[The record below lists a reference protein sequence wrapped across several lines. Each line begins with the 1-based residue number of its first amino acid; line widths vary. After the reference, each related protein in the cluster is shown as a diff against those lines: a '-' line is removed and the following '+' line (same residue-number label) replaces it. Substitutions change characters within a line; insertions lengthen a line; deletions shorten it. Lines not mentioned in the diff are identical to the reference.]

1 MLLRRLELVAVVMI
15 VAGTLASAGAQGPP
29 LRAGDPALVRAPS
42 SDRLIWEVRSDA
54 SLGRVSFDGRYLP
67 FLSNNDERGQLLDG
81 RELFVRDGRSGAIRR
96 LTTSAGDRG
105 ATNEAAP
112 GDQWCICTFSR
123 DARQLAYV
131 WWTYAPRGQRGSSW
145 RAELRILRLDRP
157 ELEAPR
163 VPFPGDENTWIEP
176 FDWTPDGRWI
186 AAQIFDR
193 PTATARI
200 ALVSAETG
208 MLRVLKTLPANRLNG
223 SLATSPDGRYLAA
236 MVREGDSIDSDIL
249 LLDTRDGREVMA
261 VARPGVD
268 MLVGWAPSGNGLLF
282 TSQRGGSADLWT
294 IPVVNGRPGIARM
307 LKPGFGHSSELGVT
321 AGGMLFHQL
330 RLPPRDVIR
339 IETIEIGAAAVTL
352 HPISADDRPFASWQ
366 VNPTWSHDGDQLAY
380 VINDNGPTLILRR
393 PASGDET
400 RIRLGL
406 SEVTGVAWAPGEHR
420 IAISG
425 NDLNGAAGTFLLDRA
440 TGRVGRLPDAQQML
454 GWSPDGRHIFLGRV
468 DAQHPDSTSVVER
481 DVESGVERVV
491 LRGESGPRG
500 RRVLSVDATTLFVQR
515 PASPGS
521 QSYALMARELASGM
535 ERVIASKL
543 PLGELRVSAGGRHVT
558 SSPVDGSGVWV
569 FPVDG
574 TPGRFMRGIRS
585 PAWAHDDAYFLA
597 GARSV
602 VPGRHDLPSLV
613 WVDANDGRVA
623 RVDLRS
629 DLVLRD
635 TPSISPDGRH
645 VVEVLTD
652 AIGGFSTTQGRSAKQ
667 LWALDLGALLR
678 APDATPL
685 ATIAITEARPRR
697 IQPGFAGYNV
707 ALMTAGISYRNPRL
721 VVAAE
726 RMQAGWLRYPAGA
739 RAGAFDWRSGMSR
752 QEWVDRFKA
761 TSFFSQVQDAF
772 DVLGAKGG
780 ETIDDAD
787 RLARSIGAK
796 GLIVCV
802 NVFTDTPESAGALA
816 AYAKAHGIRVL
827 AWELG
832 NEPTLFPSFFSD
844 ARTYATKMRP
854 FAEAIRAADSTASL
868 ALSLAIAGIERVG
881 WDSTLAAFRPRYW
894 DMLAYHQ
901 YPRVRAGPGDLMA
914 ALNEVLA
921 TETASYVRDRIG
933 GLFGA
938 MPVIVTEVAPGSGN
952 GMPPGSGM
960 AGTLYGG
967 IWVAEYAMR
976 LSAVSTV
983 MHVGVHQLL
992 GAGGI
997 GLTDDRIDELITASE
1012 RGTPLD
1018 PDGMDYGLYPGAQ
1031 GAVYSLAAGTLNS
1044 ADAVYRT
1051 AVTGG
1056 GTVPL
1061 HSPGGTMPALHAQAY
1076 RTRSETT
1083 VLITNKGEHTVSVEL
1098 GVGGSRVAAPLHIVT
1113 VTGPSPDARN
1123 SLSRILVG
1131 PTESTASGRV
1141 TLPPFSLTRISWPTA
1156 RGLDTPP
1163 RTRREIVRQ

>member
-1 MLLRRLELVAVVMI
+1 MLFRRLALVAVVMI
-15 VAGTLASAGAQGPP
+15 VGGTLASAGAQGPP
-29 LRAGDPALVRAPS
+29 QRPSTPALGRAPS
-42 SDRLIWEVRSDA
+42 SDHLIWEVRSDA
-54 SLGRVSFDGRYLP
+54 SLGRVSFDGRYIP

-81 RELFVRDGRSGAIRR
+81 RELFVRDGQSGAIRR

-112 GDQWCICTFSR
+112 GDDWCVCAFSR

-157 ELEAPR
+157 ALEPPR
-163 VPFPGDENTWIEP
+163 VAFPGDENTWIEP
-176 FDWTPDGRWI
+176 SDWTPDGRWI

-200 ALVSAETG
+200 ALVSSETG
-208 MLRVLKTLPANRLNG
+208 IPRVLKTLPADRLNG
-223 SLATSPDGRYLAA
+223 SLALSSDGRYLAA
-236 MVREGDSIDSDIL
+236 MVREDDSIDSDIL
-249 LLDTRDGREVMA
+249 LLDTRDGREVLA
-261 VARPGVD
+261 VARPGDD
-268 MLVGWAPSGNGLLF
+268 MLVGWAPSGDGLLF
-282 TSQRGGSADLWT
+282 TSRRSGSADLWI
-294 IPVVNGRPGIARM
+294 IPIVNGRPGTARM
-307 LKPGFGHSSELGVT
+307 LKPGFGHSGQVGVT
-321 AGGMLFHQL
+321 AAGMLFHQV
-330 RLPPRDVIR
+330 RFPPQGMIR
-339 IETIEIGAAAVTL
+339 IDTLEIGATGVTL
-352 HPISADDRPFASWQ
+352 HPISADDRPFAWSQ

-380 VINDNGPTLILRR
+380 VIDDNGPTLILRR
-393 PASGDET
+393 PASGDEN
-400 RIRLGL
+400 RIRLRL
-406 SEVTGVAWAPGEHR
+406 SEVTGVAWAPDAHR

-440 TGRVGRLPDAQQML
+440 TGRIGRLPDAQQML
-454 GWSPDGRHIFLGRV
+454 GWSPDGRRIFLGRA
-468 DAQHPDSTSVVER
+468 DAQHPDSVSVVER
-481 DVESGVERVV
+481 DVESGIERVV
-491 LRGESGPRG
+491 FRGESGPRG

-515 PASPGS
+515 PESPGS

-543 PLGELRVSAGGRHVT
+543 PLGELRVSAGGRHVI
-558 SSPVDGSGVWV
+558 SAPRDGSGVWV

-574 TPGRFMRGIRS
+574 TPGRFIRGIWF
-585 PAWAHDDAYFLA
+585 PTWTQNDAYFLA
-597 GARSV
+597 RTTNV
-602 VPGRHDLPSLV
+602 FPGRHDLPSLV
-613 WVDANDGRVA
+613 WVDANDGTVV

-629 DLVLRD
+629 DLSLGG

-645 VVEVLTD
+645 VVEVLFD
-652 AIGGFSTTQGRSAKQ
+652 AIGGFATTQGRSTKE

-678 APDATPL
+678 APDAASS
-685 ATIAITEARPRR
+685 ATITITEARPGP

-707 ALMTAGISYRNPRL
+707 ALMTSGMSYRNPRL
-721 VVAAE
+721 AAVAQ

-739 RAGAFDWRSGMSR
+739 RAGAFDWRSGKSR
-752 QEWVDRFKA
+752 QEWVDRFRG
-761 TSFFSQVQDAF
+761 TPFFSQMQDAF
-772 DVLGAKGG
+772 NVLGAKGG
-780 ETIDDAD
+780 ETIGDAD

-802 NVFTDTPESAGALA
+802 NVLTDTPESAGALA

-844 ARTYATKMRP
+844 ARDYAAKMQP

-868 ALSLAIAGIERVG
+868 ALSLAIAGIDKAG

-901 YPRVRAGPGDLMA
+901 YPRLRAGSRDLMA

-921 TETASYVRDRIG
+921 TETTDYVRNRIG
-933 GLFGA
+933 RLFGA

-967 IWVAEYAMR
+967 IWAAEYAMR
-976 LSAVSTV
+976 LSTIPTV
-983 MHVGVHQLL
+983 LHVGVHQLL

-997 GLTDDRIDELITASE
+997 GLTDDHVDGLIAASE
-1012 RGTPLD
+1012 RGTRPD
-1018 PDGMDYGLYPGAQ
+1018 PDALDYGLYSGAQ
-1031 GAVYSLAAGTLNS
+1031 GAAYSVAAGTLNS
-1044 ADAVYRT
+1044 ASAVYRT

-1056 GTVPL
+1056 GNVPL
-1061 HSPGGTMPALHAQAY
+1061 HSPGRTMPAVHAQAY
-1076 RTRSETT
+1076 GAGSETI
-1083 VLITNKGEHTVSVEL
+1083 VLVTNKGEQTVSVEL
-1098 GVGGSRVAAPLHIVT
+1098 VVSGSRVAAPLHIVT

-1141 TLPPFSLTRISWPTA
+1141 MLPPFSLTRISWPTA
-1156 RGLDTPP
+1156 RGLDATP
-1163 RTRREIVRQ
+1163 RTKREVIRK